1 MGMSTSICGIKPADD
16 KFQKMKAI
24 YDACEAAGIPVP
36 NEVNDFFGDNMPD
49 LNGVI
54 VPLHKYANRTSTYHK
69 AITEVHV
76 GYPEAGFYVDV
87 TKLPPDVKIIKFS
100 NSW

>member
-16 KFQKMKAI
+16 TFQKMKAV
-24 YDACEAAGIPVP
+24 YDACETAGIQVP
-36 NEVNDFFGDNMPD
+36 KEVSDFFCDDTPD
-49 LNGVI
+49 SNGVI
-54 VPLHKYANRTSTYHK
+54 VPLHKHANRTSTYHK
-69 AITEVHV
+69 AITEIHV

-87 TKLPPDVKIIKFS
+87 TKLPPDVKIIKFW